1 MFTAPKCTLLW
12 LQLGVRMQSRAVFSY
27 FTVSGSEYR
36 KILSL
41 SKKQHV
47 LKSSVFT
54 ANITLETVTK
64 KAKLEHL
71 G

>member
-1 MFTAPKCTLLW
+1 
-12 LQLGVRMQSRAVFSY
+12 MQSRAVFSY

>member
-1 MFTAPKCTLLW
+1 MHASVTPAGSKGT
-12 LQLGVRMQSRAVFSY
+12 SRAVFSY
-27 FTVSGSEYR
+27 FVVSGSEYR

-41 SKKQHV
+41 SKKQRV

-54 ANITLETVTK
+54 ANITLEIVTK
-64 KAKLEHL
+64 KARLEHL